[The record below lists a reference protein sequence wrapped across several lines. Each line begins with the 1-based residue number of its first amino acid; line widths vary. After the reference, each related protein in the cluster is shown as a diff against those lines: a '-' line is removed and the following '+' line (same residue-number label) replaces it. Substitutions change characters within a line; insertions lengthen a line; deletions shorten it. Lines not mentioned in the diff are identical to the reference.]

1 MTIQRPGPRAKAPR
15 HLLGGLP
22 GAGLDR
28 LPPRLPPEHGEQWA
42 DPSAPA
48 FVGID
53 RHGHITGGL
62 VPDSVTRAVRRIW
75 SRQI

>member
-1 MTIQRPGPRAKAPR
+1 
-15 HLLGGLP
+15 GLP

-28 LPPRLPPEHGEQWA
+28 ADRTRLVPEHGEQWA
-42 DPSAPA
+42 DPSTPA

-53 RHGHITGGL
+53 RWGHITGGM

-75 SRQI
+75 SRQIRETARS